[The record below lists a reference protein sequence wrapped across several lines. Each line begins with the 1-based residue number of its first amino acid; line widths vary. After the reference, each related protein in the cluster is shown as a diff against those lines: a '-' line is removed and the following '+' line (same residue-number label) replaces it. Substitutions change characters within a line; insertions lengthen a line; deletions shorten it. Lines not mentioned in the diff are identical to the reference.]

1 MSVEIPLSRPSFDE
15 KEIQELESVLAS
27 GWVSQGP
34 KVREFEETVAR
45 YLGAKH
51 AIAVSNCTAALHLA
65 LLGLGVGPGDE
76 VLVAD
81 YTFPATGHAVLYCGA
96 KPVFVDIDPV
106 TYNIDPAAIEARIT
120 PRTKGIIPV
129 HTFGQPARMDAVLEL
144 AEDRNLFVVEDA
156 ACALGA
162 RYQDAPAGTLGDVGC
177 FSFHARKGI
186 TTGEGGMIVTDD
198 ADLAARMRHLSVFG
212 METAWSREGSAA
224 FTIPRF
230 TDLGYNYKMS
240 DITAAVGVA
249 QMRKIDGFIERR
261 RTLAAYW
268 DRRLA
273 ELDGISAPRI
283 DPKAFTVYQSYVA
296 VLDRGVDRN
305 RLIER
310 LLKTGIQ
317 TQIGTYASHI
327 QPVYGAAEPCVHSLD
342 IYNRAISL
350 PMYVALGTGE
360 IDRVV
365 AELGECLRTCHES

>member
-15 KEIQELESVLAS
+15 EEIQELESVLAS

-51 AIAVSNCTAALHLA
+51 AIAVTNCTAALHLA

-96 KPVFVDIDPV
+96 KPVFVDIDPA

-129 HTFGQPARMDAVLEL
+129 HTFGQPARMDAILEL
-144 AEDRNLFVVEDA
+144 AEDRGLFVVEDA

-162 RYQDAPAGTLGDVGC
+162 RYQDDPAGTLGDVGC
-177 FSFHARKGI
+177 FSFHARKGV

-212 METAWSREGSAA
+212 METAWSRERSAA

-261 RTLAAYW
+261 RTLATYW
-268 DRRLA
+268 DRRIA

-283 DPKAFTVYQSYVA
+283 DPRAFTVYQSYVA
-296 VLDRGVDRN
+296 VLDRGVDRD

-310 LLKTGIQ
+310 LLKAGIQ

-327 QPVYGAAEPCVHSLD
+327 QPVYGATEPCKHSLD

-350 PMYVALGTGE
+350 PMYVTLGTGE

-365 AELGECLRTCHES
+365 AELGESLRTCHES